1 VPALPL
7 ARDGREWV
15 EVEELRR
22 LRCCRPLLIFE
33 THSSGEYASK
43 GKGPL
48 ARGTEVGSNTA
59 EEEKRVV
66 STAGGRIGSTE
77 RSAEC
82 KGYCK
87 RAYCSSCC
95 CGRGGDRSRGGGGEG
110 LARSGGEEWELDEGL
125 SALLQVQRVAPGAL
139 QQSSE

>member
-77 RSAEC
+77 RSA
-82 KGYCK
+82 G
-87 RAYCSSCC
+87 AAGVAS
-95 CGRGGDRSRGGGGEG
+95 
-110 LARSGGEEWELDEGL
+110 SGGAEGELDEGL